1 MQYEK
6 SCGFVP
12 YTERGGERL
21 YLIIQS
27 TNGDFGFPKGHTE
40 NGESEHETAIREL
53 KEEVGIEAEIIHDFR
68 RQIEY
73 PLRSKKG
80 VVKRSVYF
88 LGKCKTTCVVPEDG
102 EVKSAVFLPF
112 SDALKLLTFD
122 DTKDI
127 LREADNHLKSLGV
140 NGKCEHI

>member
-1 MQYEK
+1 MLYEK

-12 YTERGGERL
+12 YTERGGERR
-21 YLIIQS
+21 YLVIQS
-27 TNGDFGFPKGHTE
+27 INGDFGFPKGHTE

-53 KEEVGIEAEIIHDFR
+53 KEEVGIEAEIIPDFR

-80 VVKRSVYF
+80 VIKQSVYF
-88 LGKCKTTCVVPEDG
+88 LGKCKTTRVVPEKS

-112 SDALKLLTFD
+112 SDAVRLLSYD
-122 DTKDI
+122 DIKNI
-127 LREADNHLKSLGV
+127 LWEADAYLESLDFG
-140 NGKCEHI
+140 

>member
-1 MQYEK
+1 MLYEK
-6 SCGFVP
+6 SCGFVA
-12 YTERGGERL
+12 YAQRGGERL

-40 NGESEHETAIREL
+40 NGESEQETAIREL
-53 KEEVGIEAEIIHDFR
+53 KEEVGIEAEIIPDFR

-80 VVKRSVYF
+80 VIKQSVYF
-88 LGKCKTTCVVPEDG
+88 LGKCKTTRVTIQES
-102 EVKSAVFLPF
+102 EVNSAVFLPF
-112 SDALKLLTFD
+112 SDAVKLLTFD

-127 LREADNHLKSLGV
+127 LRDADDHIKSLGT
-140 NGKCEHI
+140 NGKREHI